1 MGQSGSVLVETGST
15 ICGPP
20 KQSVFLE
27 PSSKPCCC
35 SHSLSNVIGERALMR
50 QEQSASFSA
59 ISPSPRPSR
68 KRSLSR
74 SGISS
79 AALGQ
84 EAPTGYESDA
94 GDAEWGGGDRSYD
107 AEGRGPRTGTLMGSP
122 TQDTKSRCRGLDLH
136 EEEEDEGEGEGEGET
151 PTPSGSPDPA
161 QDSYEEDGASW
172 RGGACTPTTP
182 GGCSSSG
189 EEGKSRNDSMSG
201 WGWFEEEEPD
211 SGAEGMLCRPSPST
225 SGPSWQPPDHLMC
238 ESVSTQALWQVT
250 GGAVTPGKEWGGE
263 GCGEGEGCG
272 GEGEGCGDGSGSSSM
287 EETENAD
294 SLPYRSEPSTP
305 AADVQLLMQ
314 ADNIYGSAVTKSF
327 YCAICNRISNTVV
340 RIPKFQIV
348 KRGGQTHAE
357 FLVVVN
363 IGSFTFGVWRRYSE
377 FRELAESLAVSKE
390 KRGEFANSLFSW
402 QCLNH
407 RKRWFRCLDKDYLTL
422 KCFLLERFLHDFVY
436 ESSEANCMYAFI
448 GAGMAPV
455 NRSPQ

>member
-1 MGQSGSVLVETGST
+1 M
-15 ICGPP
+15 
-20 KQSVFLE
+20 
-27 PSSKPCCC
+27 
-35 SHSLSNVIGERALMR
+35 MR
-50 QEQSASFSA
+50 HEQATSCSA
-59 ISPSPRPSR
+59 IASSATRPSR
-68 KRSLSR
+68 KRPLSPR
-74 SGISS
+74 SGLSS
-79 AALGQ
+79 ATLAKD
-84 EAPTGYESDA
+84 AVTGYESDA
-94 GDAEWGGGDRSYD
+94 GDDRYEAES
-107 AEGRGPRTGTLMGSP
+107 RGPRSGTHYGSP
-122 TQDTKSRCRGLDLH
+122 TQDSKSRCRGLGLYEAERTVVSCDSADRH
-136 EEEEDEGEGEGEGET
+136 EGGARREREDENENELRGGEAHPEQQHGKH
-151 PTPSGSPDPA
+151 
-161 QDSYEEDGASW
+161 DGATS
-172 RGGACTPTTP
+172 CTPNAP
-182 GGCSSSG
+182 EGCSSG
-189 EEGKSRNDSMSG
+189 DECKSRNDSMSG

-211 SGAEGMLCRPSPST
+211 SGAEGGLCRPSPST

-250 GGAVTPGKEWGGE
+250 GGTMTPGKEFGDGE
-263 GCGEGEGCG
+263 FDGCGAEL
-272 GEGEGCGDGSGSSSM
+272 DGSGSSSM

-294 SLPYRSEPSTP
+294 SLPFRSEPSTP
-305 AADVQLLMQ
+305 SPDEELLMQ

-390 KRGEFANSLFSW
+390 KRSEFANSLFSW

-448 GAGMAPV
+448 GAGMGPT
-455 NRSPQ
+455 NPQ